1 MLLDGACERQEARK
15 GQCFGFEWCWF
26 WSGGKK
32 ISRGRRKDGEVT
44 CVVGA
49 DSSRL
54 ETRTETRDSNRDSSM
69 MRQRN
74 MVYFRSPLSRRP
86 RGSKAW
92 NARLGPGRPMQTG
105 RELVN
110 TEREQGLF
118 RPETLGIG
126 PAPAGLDAPPISPGH
141 QDIPGTPCQPCGTLI
156 GEGLELCW
164 SCWLRLRQRQ
174 PLPPQRPPIPPQ
186 PIAGARP

>member
-1 MLLDGACERQEARK
+1 MARSLVS
-15 GQCFGFEWCWF
+15 
-26 WSGGKK
+26 SGLT
-32 ISRGRRKDGEVT
+32 RVD
-44 CVVGA
+44 
-49 DSSRL
+49 SRL
-54 ETRTETRDSNRDSSM
+54 E
-69 MRQRN
+69 QRLEHN
-74 MVYFRSPLSRRP
+74 EAAKHGLFQVPPLSSSK
-86 RGSKAW
+86 GSKAW

-164 SCWLRLRQRQ
+164 SCWLRLRQRRQ